1 MLLLIYDEFMNC
13 VMINVLFWLSCCVF
27 GDFYK
32 NGSKLEKFDFDEFKW
47 INGVVMLSWI
57 D

>member
-1 MLLLIYDEFMNC
+1 MNVVGYML
-13 VMINVLFWLSCCVF
+13 VVINVLVWLSCCVF

-47 INGVVMLSWI
+47 INGVVMMN
-57 D
+57 